1 MSANKIIK
9 RLMDAGM
16 QFTEMSQ
23 DQAERLVR
31 EFVKQGQTRRKDAE
45 ALVAELV
52 ERGRLGTEQ
61 FAAAVQAE
69 VARQFGRVASRLDEL
84 EAQVA
89 ELAGKLGVP
98 MKKAPAKKAPA
109 KKA

>member
-1 MSANKIIK
+1 MPANKIIK

-52 ERGRLGTEQ
+52 ERGRSSTEH

-69 VARQFGRVASRLDEL
+69 VAKQFGRRRLRRRRL
-84 EAQVA
+84 R
-89 ELAGKLGVP
+89 
-98 MKKAPAKKAPA
+98 
-109 KKA
+109 